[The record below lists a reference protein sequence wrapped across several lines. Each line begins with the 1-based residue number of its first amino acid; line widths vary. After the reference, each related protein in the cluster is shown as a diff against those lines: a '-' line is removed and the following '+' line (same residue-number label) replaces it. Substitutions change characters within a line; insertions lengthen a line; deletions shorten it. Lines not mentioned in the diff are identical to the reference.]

1 MDLKAHN
8 LCIYIFSLN
17 DESPS
22 MLALEEEEELSAAN
36 HWLLPAGDYTGHA
49 PFNANHI
56 PLMESFT
63 QK

>member
-1 MDLKAHN
+1 
-8 LCIYIFSLN
+8 
-17 DESPS
+17 

-63 QK
+63 QKTELCDYLLVPNLHAVILSVI